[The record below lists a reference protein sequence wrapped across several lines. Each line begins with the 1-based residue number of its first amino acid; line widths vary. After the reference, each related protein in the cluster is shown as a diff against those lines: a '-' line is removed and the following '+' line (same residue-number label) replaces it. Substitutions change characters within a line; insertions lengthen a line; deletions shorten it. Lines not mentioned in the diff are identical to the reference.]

1 MSNMNFVEA
10 MEALKAGKR
19 VRRRDWDRFNEEYHI
34 SKYDFDGLTEED
46 IDANDW
52 YIFRRQMIEHTI
64 KWERDELPKTGGKC
78 LVLVYSGAIDID
90 IWVTEDNKWMNY
102 ENKEIIAWFDLTKVE
117 KNLFKG
123 E

>member
-1 MSNMNFVEA
+1 
-10 MEALKAGKR
+10 
-19 VRRRDWDRFNEEYHI
+19 
-34 SKYDFDGLTEED
+34 
-46 IDANDW
+46 
-52 YIFRRQMIEHTI
+52 MIEHTI
-64 KWERDELPKTGGKC
+64 KWVRDDLPKTGGKC